1 MYLEQGIRTICLDQ
15 GIVFRWRDCK
25 FIDQGNMYLDQGII
39 QIDKELYNGLFKG
52 KGIVYLDWGSGSGIF
67 VYVSWSSDYIN
78 KGIVYLDQ
86 GFICLDWGSGSGIS
100 VYLSWLGDYI
110 KGLYI

>member
-52 KGIVYLDWGSGSGIF
+52 KGIVYLDWGSGSR
-67 VYVSWSSDYIN
+67 
-78 KGIVYLDQ
+78 
-86 GFICLDWGSGSGIS
+86 IS
-100 VYLSWLGDYI
+100 VYMSWSGDYI
-110 KGLYI
+110 PICDLCQEPDKQGSSETGIKMPEIGII